1 MVVVILSLST
11 LVMINGKHVNYN
23 AQYEWVD
30 VVYKFVIEISISIS
44 ISKYYIQ

>member
-30 VVYKFVIEISISIS
+30 VEEITYKFVFEI
-44 ISKYYIQ
+44 